1 MDSERNADGSV
12 MAAVAFEF
20 GDFRVDLRTM
30 SLSKQGEI
38 VQMEPKVFDVLRCLI
53 EHRDRLLTK
62 DELLDL
68 AWRDTFVTPNALTR
82 AVAQLR
88 KALGD
93 EAGDSRFIAT
103 VSKRGYRW
111 IAPVAVIG
119 PDAAPMAP
127 VVPAP
132 TPAAVAARPP
142 FPWRLASALGAAMVL
157 AAIAWVWMR
166 GGTTAI
172 PPARGELTPTRL
184 TVRSG
189 YDGTPALSADGRIAY
204 TSDVSGALEIWITG
218 STPGSRATALTTD
231 GGQNMEPAWSPD
243 SRWIAFHSQRRGG
256 IWVVP
261 STGGAPRQVAEVGSE
276 PAWSPDSERIVFSS
290 DAGGVAAQSVLMTVG
305 RDGADLR
312 ELTRIGAP
320 PGGHREP
327 SFAPDG
333 NHVAFSVFSGGWI
346 GELWIVRLSDG
357 TVTKV
362 LTQGSAKRPKFDAV
376 GDYLYWMSRGELW
389 RTPIDSSTSQPRGSF
404 ERVFKVETGLLEDWS
419 MTRSGLIAFAVI
431 ADDANLWVVDTA
443 TSPSAPA
450 PEPRRLTNQEVRATY
465 PGVSP
470 DGRVAYIQIVPNQ
483 GLSAWLSDIRGSTPE
498 HLTDDVSRGLPQWS
512 ADGTRILLRRGAI
525 DTGTFTWFDL
535 ATRRFTDLTLPSAGV
550 VNATLSPDNREIAY
564 HRIAANGP
572 AKGSVNVFVRPLDGD
587 AETQLSF
594 DREAVAYPVWSPDG
608 SSLAVEVKRGE
619 RTHVGVIPRR
629 GGALR
634 LLTDDA
640 GQSFVSSWSADGEW
654 IVFAGERDAVWNVLG
669 VSPRTGQVRA
679 YTRFMSSNGYVRYPI
694 ISRDGAHI
702 VFERNIL
709 GGSLWTAQLK

>member
-62 DELLDL
+62 DELLDR

-82 AVAQLR
+82 AIAQLR

-119 PDAAPMAP
+119 SDAAPVTP
-127 VVPAP
+127 VVAAL
-132 TPAAVAARPP
+132 TPAAETARRT
-142 FPWRLASALGAAMVL
+142 FPWRLARALGAAVVL
-157 AAIAWVWMR
+157 GAIAWVWMR
-166 GGTTAI
+166 SGTETI
-172 PPARGELTPTRL
+172 PPARARMTPTRL

-276 PAWSPDSERIVFSS
+276 PSWSPDSERIVFSS
-290 DAGGVAAQSVLMTVG
+290 DAGGMASQSVLMMVG
-305 RDGADLR
+305 RDGTELR

-333 NHVAFSVFSGGWI
+333 KHVAFAVFSGGWI
-346 GELWIVRLSDG
+346 GELWIARVSDG
-357 TVTKV
+357 AVTKV
-362 LTQGSAKRPKFDAV
+362 LTQGSAKYPQFDAD
-376 GDYLYWMSRGELW
+376 GTRLYWMSRGELW
-389 RTPIDSSTSQPRGSF
+389 RTPIDPATSQPRGSF

-419 MTRSGLIAFAVI
+419 MTRSGLITYGVI

-443 TSPSAPA
+443 TAPSAPA

-470 DGRVAYIQIVPNQ
+470 DGRVAYIQIIPNQ
-483 GLSAWLSDIRGSTPE
+483 GLSAWLSDLGGSTPE
-498 HLTDDVSRGLPQWS
+498 LLTDDVSRGLPQWS

-525 DTGTFTWFDL
+525 DTGTFTWLDL
-535 ATRRFTDLTLPSAGV
+535 ATRRFTDLALPSAGV
-550 VNATLSPDNREIAY
+550 ASATLSPDNREIAY
-564 HRIAANGP
+564 HRIASAGP
-572 AKGSVNVFVRPLDGD
+572 ARGSLNVFVRPLDGG

-594 DREAVAYPVWSPDG
+594 DREAVSYPVWSPDG
-608 SSLAVEVKRGE
+608 RYLAVEVKRGE
-619 RTHVGVIPRR
+619 RTHVGVVPRA
-629 GGALR
+629 GGAVR
-634 LLTDDA
+634 ILTDDD

-709 GGSLWTAQLK
+709 GGSLWTAQVK